1 MHTLKIKISDKVY
14 DNLMWLLSKFSK
26 DEIEIISDD
35 KSFIETKSYLEKE
48 YKDILNGKACFH
60 SVEEFDQTLEDSIGK
75 NETEI

>member
-14 DNLMWLLSKFSK
+14 DKLMWLLSKFSK

-35 KSFIETKSYLEKE
+35 ESFIETKSYLEKE
-48 YKDILNGKACFH
+48 YKEILNGKASFH

-75 NETEI
+75 NET

>member
-14 DNLMWLLSKFSK
+14 DKLMWLLSKFSK

-35 KSFIETKSYLEKE
+35 ESFIETKSYLEKE
-48 YKDILNGKACFH
+48 YREILDGNASFH

>member
-14 DNLMWLLSKFSK
+14 DKLMWLLSKFSK

-48 YKDILNGKACFH
+48 YKEILNGKAYFH